1 MSETWKGGCQCGAVR
16 YEAAALGRASICHC
30 RMCQRALGNVFAPLV
45 TARGL
50 RWLAAEPKRFRS
62 SNQVQRGFC
71 PDCGTPL
78 TYERDGAPPEVTIA
92 SLHEPSRVPPAI
104 QVGVESRLP
113 WCESLSSLPTL
124 TPEEAAE
131 AAPFFAS
138 IVSYQAP
145 G

>member
-1 MSETWKGGCQCGAVR
+1 
-16 YEAAALGRASICHC
+16 
-30 RMCQRALGNVFAPLV
+30 MCQRAVGNAFAPFV

-71 PDCGTPL
+71 AQCGTPL
-78 TYERDGAPPEVTIA
+78 TYERDDAAPEVTIA
-92 SLHEPSRVPPAI
+92 SLDEPSRVPPVI

-113 WCESLSSLPTL
+113 WCETLNGLPTL
-124 TPEEAAE
+124 TPEEAQA

-138 IVSYQAP
+138 IVSNQAP
-145 G
+145 T